1 MVFFF
6 YKFKELGLEIF
17 WFKSNGKE
25 KIFFYGYRTACCSF
39 FFFSFLEGF
48 RSGKKI
54 FVRIWNI
61 ENGFFFYKFKEL
73 GLEIFC

>member
-1 MVFFF
+1 MVERKFFF
-6 YKFKELGLEIF
+6 MDIEQYVVV
-17 WFKSNGKE
+17 
-25 KIFFYGYRTACCSF
+25 SF
-39 FFFSFLEGF
+39 FLSFLEEF

-54 FVRIWNI
+54 FVRILNI